1 MLGQEAGAEAERFE
15 GSLADCVLKGVED
28 NDNRF
33 FQRLL
38 VEKHG
43 LEKVRV
49 KEVTEASGLVPA
61 DSVGIDVDVPQV
73 AHHRKLEVIIVSI
86 LISGTAGGLKAVGDL
101 NKQFMKNEEKTH
113 TTTEKTCF

>member
-33 FQRLL
+33 FQGLL

-43 LEKVRV
+43 VEKLRV

-61 DSVGIDVDVPQV
+61 DSVGINVDVTQV
-73 AHHRKLEVIIVSI
+73 AHHRKLVVIIVI
-86 LISGTAGGLKAVGDL
+86 IFISGTAGGLKAVGDL
-101 NKQFMKNEEKTH
+101 NKHFMKNEAKRH
-113 TTTEKTCF
+113 TTSKKTCF